1 MRSLLILLC
10 FALSLHSFAQ
20 SKKTLVLLPNVTC
33 LTLDTSIVK
42 PTSIQV
48 FHKNNAINSGYRY
61 TVHAQMLYRDTL
73 INDTLWVNYE
83 TLNVPYNAFLQTYE
97 PQYGKRDGFQFG
109 TIQAAEGERSY
120 DAIQKSGS
128 ITRGISIGNQ
138 QDVGVQSSLNL
149 QLTGK
154 IANRFQLLAS
164 ISDNNIPVSSSGSTQ
179 QFQEFDQVFIQLT
192 DKRNK
197 IIAGDFTLPLRT
209 HYFMKY
215 TKRGLGLFVQNTSE
229 IKSEGILKSEA
240 SVSISKGKFNRQS
253 IQGIEGSQGPYRL
266 QGSQGESYITVLGGT
281 ENIYIDGKKLVR
293 GQDQDY
299 LIDYNSAEIVFTP
312 RNRITKDK
320 RIVVEFQYSDRQYAR
335 PLITADFEYSTKKG
349 TTYVQ
354 FFQEFDAKNQPLLQ
368 TLTAEDRSTL
378 MLAGDAF
385 NGATVS
391 GIDSVGFQ
399 SDRVMY
405 AQIDTLTFTNVLVYS
420 TNETVAHFTANF
432 TFVGN
437 GNGNYVEKGF
447 SSFGKVFSWVAP
459 VDGVKQGNY
468 EPVQQLTAP
477 RKQRMVVAGHISNW
491 GTASKIWTM
500 NVEGAYSDV
509 DANTF
514 SKLNDRNNK
523 GFAIKANLKEKIL
536 GKKEGRAWLWELNT
550 ENLSS
555 TFSRV
560 ERFREVEFE
569 RNWNVQS
576 ILRNGESEW
585 ISEAKVSRQID
596 AGKHITVSGAH
607 YEIGNIFEA
616 NKAKVLVNA
625 NVFEHTKIQIDASAL
640 ETTGAVASSFIR
652 QKAHLFRE
660 GKRFTVGIRDEQ
672 EQNRFA
678 VVQQSYKFFDG
689 EAYFRST
696 DTTHRAFKLFVRNRK
711 DQAFIVNG
719 VTPISTANN
728 YGVEFRNTT
737 KGGSY
742 FAVTTSNRQLISL
755 NSLALIKP
763 LSSLLGRIEFR
774 TPQSKWIQMNLFYET
789 SSGLEA
795 KQAFIYAE
803 VPAGQGV
810 YVWNDYNDN
819 GIKELSEFEVAAFAY
834 EANYVRLPV
843 QTTEYQSIY
852 TTSFTSSLNINPSQ
866 LKNKNSNVYN
876 ALKSWSTQ
884 LMSRAERKSTYGGL
898 EHISPFYNNETY
910 LVSAGNVLR
919 GTLFYRKSDPN
930 FSADFTTQQVMN
942 KAFLL
947 SGFET
952 RVEQSNI
959 VNFRK
964 AVESSTQVLL
974 QLTSG
979 KKETSSDFLATRNFT
994 STYITATPSFAFQPA
1009 NNKRF
1014 AVSGELGIRS
1024 GNASEATFSAR
1035 SLSVGADGQAEAK
1048 NGQLFKT
1055 EVKYIRIQLE
1065 GDATG
1070 PVVYDALGGLQAG
1083 NNLTLS
1089 CAWRK
1094 TINQNLQLSLNYN
1107 GRKSDGR
1114 EIVHAGN
1121 MSVRLLFN

>member
-1 MRSLLILLC
+1 MRSLLILIC
-10 FALSLHSFAQ
+10 MALSLHSFAQ
-20 SKKTLVLLPNVTC
+20 SKKSVALLPHVTC
-33 LTLDTSIVK
+33 LSLDTSIVR
-42 PTSIQV
+42 PSSIQV
-48 FHKNNAINSGYRY
+48 IHKKEVLKSGYRY
-61 TVHAQMLYRDTL
+61 TVHAQMLLRDTL
-73 INDTLWVNYE
+73 LNDTLWVNFE
-83 TLNVPYNAFLQTYE
+83 TLGIPYNAFLQTYE
-97 PQYGKRDGFQFG
+97 PQYGKRDVFQFG
-109 TIQAAEGERSY
+109 AIQAPQTERSY

-128 ITRGISIGNQ
+128 ITRGVSLGNQ
-138 QDVGVQSSLNL
+138 QDLGVQSSLNL

-192 DKRNK
+192 DQRNK

-215 TKRGLGLFVQNTSE
+215 TKRGLGLFVQNTSD
-229 IKSEGILKSEA
+229 IKSEGVLKSEV

-266 QGSQGESYITVLGGT
+266 QGAQGETYITILGGT
-281 ENIYIDGKKLVR
+281 ENVYIDGRKLVR

-299 LIDYNSAEIVFTP
+299 LIDYNSAEIIFTP

-354 FFQEFDAKNQPLLQ
+354 FFQELDAKNQPLLQ
-368 TLTAEDRSTL
+368 TLTAEDRVTL
-378 MLAGDAF
+378 MQAGDAF
-385 NGATVS
+385 SGATVS
-391 GIDSVGFQ
+391 GIDSTGFQ

-405 AQIDTLTFTNVLVYS
+405 ARIDTLSFTNILVYS
-420 TNETVAHFTANF
+420 TNASVAFYTANF

-437 GNGNYVEKGF
+437 GNGNYIENGF
-447 SSFGKVFSWVAP
+447 SSYGKVFKWVAP
-459 VDGVKQGNY
+459 INGIKQGNY
-468 EPVQQLTAP
+468 EPVQRLTAP
-477 RKQRMVVAGHISNW
+477 RKQRMVVAGHTSVW
-491 GTASKIWTM
+491 GTDSKAWTM

-514 SKLNDRNNK
+514 SNLNDRNNQ
-523 GFAIKANLKEKIL
+523 GFALKANLKEKIS
-536 GKKEGRAWLWELNT
+536 GRKVGHAWLWEMNT

-569 RNWNVQS
+569 RNWNTRS

-585 ISEAKVSRQID
+585 ISEAKVIRQLNE
-596 AGKHITVSGAH
+596 GKQITVSGSH
-607 YEIGNIFEA
+607 YEIGKIYEA

-625 NVFEHTKIQIDASAL
+625 NVFQHTKITVDASAL
-640 ETTGAVASSFIR
+640 ESTGAIASSFIR
-652 QKAHLFRE
+652 QKAHIYRE
-660 GKRFTVGIRDEQ
+660 GARFTFGIRDEQ
-672 EQNRFA
+672 EQNTFA
-678 VVQQSYKFFDG
+678 VAQQSYKFFDG

-696 DTTHRAFKLFVRNRK
+696 DTTHRAFKLFIRNRK
-711 DQAFIVNG
+711 DHAFIGNG

-742 FAVTTSNRQLISL
+742 FAVTASNRQLISL

-774 TPQSKWIQMNLFYET
+774 TPQNKWVQMNLFYET

-810 YVWNDYNDN
+810 YVWNDYNNN

-852 TTSFTSSLNINPSQ
+852 TTSFTSSLNVNPRQ
-866 LKNKNSNVYN
+866 LKNKNTFLYN
-876 ALKSWSTQ
+876 TLKAWSTQ
-884 LMSRAERKSTYGGL
+884 LMSRAERKSTFGGL
-898 EHISPFYNNETY
+898 EHISPLYDNETY

-930 FSADFTTQQVMN
+930 FSADVTTQKVMN

-952 RVEQSNI
+952 RVEQSNT

-964 AVESSTQVLL
+964 AIESSTQFLL
-974 QLTSG
+974 QLTTG
-979 KKETSSDFLATRNFT
+979 KKETSSDFLATRNFS
-994 STYITATPSFAFQPA
+994 STYLTATPSFAFQPN
-1009 NNKRF
+1009 NNKRISVLGE
-1014 AVSGELGIRS
+1014 VSVRS
-1024 GNASEATFSAR
+1024 GNATETSFTAKSI
-1035 SLSVGADGQAEAK
+1035 SVGADGQVEAK
-1048 NGQLFKT
+1048 NGQLFKS
-1055 EVKYIRIQLE
+1055 EVKYIRIQFE

-1083 NNLTLS
+1083 NNLTIA

-1114 EIVHAGN
+1114 DIVHAGN

>member
-1 MRSLLILLC
+1 MRSLLILIC
-10 FALSLHSFAQ
+10 IALSLHTNAQ
-20 SKKTLVLLPNVTC
+20 SKKVVVLLPNVNC
-33 LTLDTSIVK
+33 ISLDTSIVR
-42 PTSIQV
+42 PSSIQV
-48 FHKNNAINSGYRY
+48 FYRNEIIKSGYRY
-61 TVHAQMLYRDTL
+61 TVHAQMLLRDTL
-73 INDTLWVNYE
+73 LNDTLSVEFE
-83 TLNVPYNAFLQTYE
+83 TLNIPYNAFLQTYE
-97 PQYGKRDGFQFG
+97 PQFGKRDVFQFG
-109 TIQAAEGERSY
+109 TIQAPQTERSY

-128 ITRGISIGNQ
+128 ITRGISLGNQ
-138 QDVGVQSSLNL
+138 QDLGVQSSLNL

-253 IQGIEGSQGPYRL
+253 ILGIEGSQGPYRL
-266 QGSQGESYITVLGGT
+266 QGAQGESYITVLGGT
-281 ENIYIDGKKLVR
+281 ENVYIDGKKLIR

-335 PLITADFEYSTKKG
+335 PLITADFEYTTKKG

-354 FFQEFDAKNQPLLQ
+354 FFQEMDAKNQPLLQ
-368 TLTAEDRSTL
+368 TLTAEDRVTL
-378 MLAGDAF
+378 MQAGDAF
-385 NGATVS
+385 SSTNVS
-391 GIDSVGFQ
+391 GIDSVGFL

-405 AQIDTLTFTNVLVYS
+405 AQIDTLTFSNVLVYS
-420 TNETVAHFTANF
+420 TNSAIAFFTANF

-437 GNGNYVEKGF
+437 GNGDYVENGF
-447 SSFGKVFSWVAP
+447 SSYGKVFKWVAP

-468 EPVQQLTAP
+468 DPIQRLTAP
-477 RKQRMVVAGHISNW
+477 KKQRMLVAGHTANW
-491 GTASKIWTM
+491 GKETNYWSM
-500 NVEGAYSDV
+500 NVEGAYTDF

-514 SKLNDRNNK
+514 SSLNDQNNK
-523 GFAIKANLKEKIL
+523 GFALKANLKEKIA
-536 GKKEGRAWLWELNT
+536 GKKEGKVFLWEINT
-550 ENLSS
+550 ENLSPA
-555 TFSRV
+555 FNRI

-569 RNWNVQS
+569 RNWNTRTL
-576 ILRNGESEW
+576 LRYGESEW
-585 ISEAKVSRQID
+585 LSEAKVIREFSQ
-596 AGKHITVSGAH
+596 GKFISLSGAH
-607 YEIGNIFEA
+607 YEIGSVYQG
-616 NKAKVLVNA
+616 NKMKFLVNA
-625 NVFEHTKIQIDASAL
+625 NLSKRTKLQIDASAL
-640 ETTGAVASSFIR
+640 ETNGAVSSSFIR
-652 QKAHLFRE
+652 QKAHLYRE
-660 GKRFTVGIRDEQ
+660 GERFTFGVRDEQ
-672 EQNRFA
+672 EQNTFA
-678 VVQQSYKFFDG
+678 VPQQSYKFFDG

-711 DQAFIVNG
+711 DYAFIVNE

-742 FAVTTSNRQLISL
+742 FAVTASNRQLISL

-774 TPQSKWIQMNLFYET
+774 TPQNKWAQLNLFYET

-843 QTTEYQSIY
+843 QTTDYQSVY
-852 TTSFTSSLNINPSQ
+852 TTAFTTSLNLNPRQ
-866 LKNKNSNVYN
+866 WKNKNSNLYN
-876 ALKSWSTQ
+876 AMKVWSTQ
-884 LMSRAERKSTYGGL
+884 LMSRAERKSTYGGI
-898 EHISPFYNNETY
+898 EHISPLYTNEDY
-910 LVSAGNVLR
+910 LVSAGNVFR
-919 GTLFYRKSDPN
+919 GTLFFRKSDPN
-930 FSADFTTQQVMN
+930 FSADLTSQKVMN

-952 RVEQSNI
+952 RIEQSFTI
-959 VNFRK
+959 NFRK
-964 AVESSTQVLL
+964 AIESSVQFLL
-974 QLTSG
+974 QGTSG
-979 KKETSSDFLATRNFT
+979 NKQTSSDFLATRNFS
-994 STYITATPSFAFQPA
+994 STYITATPSFAFQPT
-1009 NNKRF
+1009 NNKRYS
-1014 AVSGELGIRS
+1014 VLGEYAIRK
-1024 GNASEATFSAR
+1024 GNASESAFQAQ
-1035 SLSVGADGQAEAK
+1035 SLSVGADAQVESK
-1048 NGQLFKT
+1048 NGQLFKS
-1055 EVKYIRIQLE
+1055 EFKYIRIQFE

-1083 NNLTLS
+1083 NNLTLA

-1114 EIVHAGN
+1114 DIVHAGN

>member
-1 MRSLLILLC
+1 MRLLLIFLC
-10 FALSLHSFAQ
+10 LALSHSSMAQ
-20 SKKTLVLLPNVTC
+20 SKKTTLLLPNTNC
-33 LTLDTSIVK
+33 ISLDSAIVK
-42 PTSIQV
+42 PSSIRV
-48 FHKNNAINSGYRY
+48 FHRKILVTTGYSY
-61 TVHAQMLYRDTL
+61 TVHAQMLVRDTL
-73 INDTLWVNYE
+73 LADTLLVEYE
-83 TLNVPYNAFLQTYE
+83 TFEVPYNAFLQTCE
-97 PQYGKRDGFQFG
+97 PQNGKRDVFQYG
-109 TIQAAEGERSY
+109 TIQAPQTERSY

-128 ITRGISIGNQ
+128 ITRGVSLGNQ
-138 QDVGVQSSLNL
+138 QDLGVQSSLNL

-164 ISDNNIPVSSSGSTQ
+164 ISDNNIPVASSGSTQ

-215 TKRGLGLFVQNTSE
+215 TKRGLGLVVQNSSE
-229 IKSEGILKSEA
+229 IKGDGILKSEA
-240 SVSISKGKFNRQS
+240 SISISKGKFNRQT
-253 IQGIEGSQGPYRL
+253 IQGVEGSQGPYRL
-266 QGSQGESYITVLGGT
+266 QGSQGESYITILGGT
-281 ENIYIDGKKLVR
+281 ENVYIDGKKLVR

-299 LIDYNSAEIVFTP
+299 LIDYNSAEIIFTP

-335 PLITADFEYSTKKG
+335 PLVTADFEYTTSKG
-349 TTYVQ
+349 STYVQ
-354 FFQEFDAKNQPLLQ
+354 FFQEMDAKNQPLQQ
-368 TLTAEDRSTL
+368 TLTAEDRVTL
-378 MLAGDAF
+378 MQAGDSF
-385 NGATVS
+385 SSTNVS
-391 GIDSVGFQ
+391 GIDSTGFQ

-405 AQIDTLTFTNVLVYS
+405 MRVDTLSYSNVLVYS
-420 TNETVAHFTANF
+420 TNASNAFFTANF

-437 GNGNYVEKGF
+437 GNGNYVENGF
-447 SSFGKVFSWVAP
+447 SSYGKVFKWVAP

-468 EPVQQLTAP
+468 EPIQRLTAP
-477 RKQRMVVAGHISNW
+477 KKQRMLVAGHTSIW
-491 GTASKIWTM
+491 GNETRQWSM
-500 NVEGAYSDV
+500 NVEGAYTDF

-514 SKLNDRNNK
+514 SSLNDQNNQ
-523 GFAIKANLKEKIL
+523 GFACKANLKEKIS
-536 GKKEGRAWLWELNT
+536 GKKEGKNVLWEINT
-550 ENLSS
+550 ESLSA
-555 TFSRV
+555 TFNRV

-569 RNWNVQS
+569 RNWNTRS
-576 ILRNGESEW
+576 LLRYGESEW
-585 ISEAKVSRQID
+585 LSEAKIVREFSS
-596 AGKHITVSGAH
+596 GKFISVSGAH
-607 YEIGNIFEA
+607 YEIGSVYNGSR
-616 NKAKVLVNA
+616 AKVLVNA
-625 NVFEHTKIQIDASAL
+625 NLSERVKLQIVASAL
-640 ETTGAVASSFIR
+640 ETNGAVNSSFLR
-652 QKAHLFRE
+652 QKAHLYRE
-660 GKRFTVGIRDEQ
+660 GAKFTVGIRDEQ
-672 EQNRFA
+672 EQNTFTVA
-678 VVQQSYKFFDG
+678 QQSYKFFDG

-696 DTTHRAFKLFVRNRK
+696 DTTHRAFKLFARNRT
-711 DQAFIVNG
+711 DHAFVVNE

-737 KGGSY
+737 QGGSY
-742 FAVTTSNRQLISL
+742 FAVTASNRQLISL

-774 TPQSKWIQMNLFYET
+774 TPQNKWAQLNLFYET

-843 QTTEYQSIY
+843 QTTDYQSVY
-852 TTSFTSSLNINPSQ
+852 NTTFTSSLNLNPRQ
-866 LKNKNSNVYN
+866 WKNKNSSLYNV
-876 ALKSWSTQ
+876 LKVWSTQ
-884 LMSRAERKSTYGGL
+884 LMSRAERKSTDSGM
-898 EHISPFYNNETY
+898 EHISPLYTNDEF
-910 LVSAGNVLR
+910 LVSAGNVFR

-930 FSADFTTQQVMN
+930 FSADFTSQKVMN

-952 RVEQSNI
+952 RIEQSY
-959 VNFRK
+959 VMNFRK
-964 AVESSTQVLL
+964 SVEASTQFLL
-974 QLTSG
+974 QGTSG
-979 KKETSSDFLATRNFT
+979 SKQTSSDFLTTRNFT
-994 STYITATPSFAFQPA
+994 STYVTATPSFAFQPT

-1014 AVSGELGIRS
+1014 SVLGEYANRRGH
-1024 GNASEATFSAR
+1024 ASESSFHAQSISF
-1035 SLSVGADGQAEAK
+1035 GADAQVESK
-1048 NGQLFKT
+1048 NGQLFKS
-1055 EVKYIRIQLE
+1055 EFKYIRIQFE

-1083 NNLTLS
+1083 NNLTLA

>member
-1 MRSLLILLC
+1 MRSLLILFC
-10 FALSLHSFAQ
+10 IALSLHSVAQ
-20 SKKTLVLLPNVTC
+20 SRKSIALLPHVNC
-33 LTLDTSIVK
+33 ISLDTSIIR
-42 PTSIQV
+42 PSSIQV
-48 FHKNNAINSGYRY
+48 FYKNEILKSGYRY
-61 TVHAQMLYRDTL
+61 TVHAQMLMRDTL
-73 INDTLWVNYE
+73 LNDTLWVKYE
-83 TLNVPYNAFLQTYE
+83 TIDVPYNAFLQTYE
-97 PQYGKRDGFQFG
+97 PRYGKRDVFQFG
-109 TIQAAEGERSY
+109 TIQAPQTERSY

-128 ITRGISIGNQ
+128 ITRGVSIGNQ
-138 QDVGVQSSLNL
+138 QDLGVQSSLNL

-209 HYFMKY
+209 HYFMRY
-215 TKRGLGLFVQNTSE
+215 TKRGLGVFVQNTREVNKNDVFKTEVS
-229 IKSEGILKSEA
+229 A
-240 SVSISKGKFNRQS
+240 SISKGKFNRQN
-253 IQGIEGSQGPYRL
+253 IQGVEGSQGPYRL
-266 QGSQGESYITVLGGT
+266 QGAQGESYITVLGGT
-281 ENIYIDGKKLVR
+281 ENVYIDGKKLIR

-335 PLITADFEYSTKKG
+335 PLITADFEYTTKKG

-354 FFQEFDAKNQPLLQ
+354 FFQEMDAKNQPLLQ
-368 TLTAEDRSTL
+368 TLTAEDRVTL
-378 MLAGDAF
+378 MQAGDAF
-385 NGATVS
+385 SSTNVS
-391 GIDSVGFQ
+391 GIDSIGFQ

-405 AQIDTLTFTNVLVYS
+405 AQIDTLAFSNVLVYS
-420 TNETVAHFTANF
+420 TNSAIAFYTANF

-437 GNGNYVEKGF
+437 GNGDYVENGF
-447 SSFGKVFSWVAP
+447 SSYGKVFKWVAP

-468 EPVQQLTAP
+468 EPIQRLTAP
-477 RKQRMVVAGHISNW
+477 KKQRMVVAGHTSNW
-491 GTASKIWTM
+491 GDEKNLWSM
-500 NVEGAYSDV
+500 NLEGAYTDF

-514 SKLNDRNNK
+514 SSLNDQNNQ
-523 GFAIKANLKEKIL
+523 GFACKANLKEKIL
-536 GKKEGRAWLWELNT
+536 GKKEGKVFLWEINT
-550 ENLSS
+550 ENLSAA
-555 TFSRV
+555 FNRI

-569 RNWNVQS
+569 RNWNTRTL
-576 ILRNGESEW
+576 LRYGESEW
-585 ISEAKVSRQID
+585 LSEAKVSREFSS
-596 AGKHITVSGAH
+596 GKFISFSGAH
-607 YEIGNIFEA
+607 YEIGSVYEGNR
-616 NKAKVLVNA
+616 AKLLVNA
-625 NVFEHTKIQIDASAL
+625 NITERTKLQIDASAL
-640 ETTGAVASSFIR
+640 ETNGAVSSSFIR
-652 QKAHLFRE
+652 QKAHLYRE
-660 GKRFTVGIRDEQ
+660 GERFTFGVRDEQ
-672 EQNRFA
+672 EQNTFA
-678 VVQQSYKFFDG
+678 VPQQSYKFFDG

-696 DTTHRAFKLFVRNRK
+696 DTTHRAFKLFVRNRT
-711 DQAFIVNG
+711 DHAFLVNE

-742 FAVTTSNRQLISL
+742 FAVTASNRQLISL

-774 TPQSKWIQMNLFYET
+774 TPQNKWAQLNLFYET

-843 QTTEYQSIY
+843 QTTDYQSVY
-852 TTSFTSSLNINPSQ
+852 TTAFTTSLNLNPRQ
-866 LKNKNSNVYN
+866 WKNKNSNMYN
-876 ALKSWSTQ
+876 AMKVWSTQ
-884 LMSRAERKSTYGGL
+884 LMSRAERKSTDGGL
-898 EHISPFYNNETY
+898 EHISPLYTNDNY
-910 LVSAGNVLR
+910 LVSAGKVFR

-930 FSADFTTQQVMN
+930 FSADLTSQKVMN

-952 RVEQSNI
+952 RQEQSQ
-959 VNFRK
+959 VLNFRK
-964 AVESSTQVLL
+964 SIESSTQVLL

-979 KKETSSDFLATRNFT
+979 RKETSSDFLATRNFA
-994 STYITATPSFAFQPA
+994 SSYITAIPSFAFQPT
-1009 NNKRF
+1009 NNKRYS
-1014 AVSGELGIRS
+1014 VSGEYSIRK
-1024 GNASEATFSAR
+1024 GNASESSFQAQ
-1035 SLSVGADGQAEAK
+1035 SLSLGADAQVEAK
-1048 NGQLFKT
+1048 NGQLFKS
-1055 EVKYIRIQLE
+1055 EFKYIRIQFE

-1083 NNLTLS
+1083 NNLTLA

-1114 EIVHAGN
+1114 DIVHAGN

>member
-10 FALSLHSFAQ
+10 FALSLHSLAQ
-20 SKKTLVLLPNVTC
+20 SKKSIALLPNVTC
-33 LTLDTSIVK
+33 LSLDTSIVK
-42 PTSIQV
+42 PSSIQV
-48 FHKNNAINSGYRY
+48 IHRNEKLKSGFRY
-61 TVHAQMLYRDTL
+61 TVHAQMFLRDTL
-73 INDTLWVNYE
+73 LSDTLWVNYE

-97 PQYGKRDGFQFG
+97 PQFGKRDVFQFG
-109 TIQAAEGERSY
+109 SIQAPQSERSY

-128 ITRGISIGNQ
+128 ITRGVSLGNQ
-138 QDVGVQSSLNL
+138 QDLGVQSSLNL

-215 TKRGLGLFVQNTSE
+215 TKRGLGLFVQNSTD
-229 IKSEGILKSEA
+229 IKLDGVLKSEA

-253 IQGIEGSQGPYRL
+253 IQGVEGSQGPYRL
-266 QGSQGESYITVLGGT
+266 QGSEGETYITILGGT
-281 ENIYIDGKKLVR
+281 ENVYIDGKKLVR
-293 GQDQDY
+293 GQDEDY
-299 LIDYNSAEIVFTP
+299 LIDYNSSEIIFTP

-335 PLITADFEYSTKKG
+335 PLITAELEYATKKG

-354 FFQEFDAKNQPLLQ
+354 FFQELDAKNQPLLQ
-368 TLTAEDRSTL
+368 TLTAEDRVTL
-378 MLAGDAF
+378 MQAGDAF
-385 NGATVS
+385 SGTTVS
-391 GIDSVGFQ
+391 GIDSIGFQ

-405 AQIDTLTFTNVLVYS
+405 AQIDTLTYTNVLVYS
-420 TNETVAHFTANF
+420 TNEAVALYSANF

-437 GNGNYVEKGF
+437 GNGDYVENGF
-447 SSFGKVFSWVAP
+447 SSYGKVFKWIAP
-459 VDGVKQGNY
+459 VDGIRQGNY
-468 EPVQQLTAP
+468 EPIQRLTAP
-477 RKQRMVVAGHISNW
+477 RNQRMLVAGHTSNW
-491 GTASKIWTM
+491 GSDSNAWSM
-500 NVEGAYSDV
+500 NVEGAFSDL

-514 SKLNDRNNK
+514 SSLNDGNNQ
-523 GFAIKANLKEKIL
+523 GFAIKANLKEKL
-536 GKKEGRAWLWELNT
+536 AGRNEGKAWLWELST

-555 TFSRV
+555 TFSRI

-569 RNWNVQS
+569 RNWNTRS

-585 ISEAKVSRQID
+585 ISEAKVIRQLD
-596 AGKHITVSGAH
+596 EGKQITFSGAH
-607 YEIGNIFEA
+607 YEIGKIFEA
-616 NKAKVLVNA
+616 NRAKVLVNA
-625 NVFEHTKIQIDASAL
+625 DVLQRTKIQVDASAL
-640 ETTGAVASSFIR
+640 ETTGALASSFIR
-652 QKAHLFRE
+652 QKAHLYRE
-660 GKRFTVGIRDEQ
+660 GERFTFGVRDEQ
-672 EQNRFA
+672 ELNTFA
-678 VVQQSYKFFDG
+678 VAQQSYKFFDG

-696 DTTHRAFKLFVRNRK
+696 DTTHRAFKIFARNRK
-711 DQAFIVNG
+711 DFAYIGTG
-719 VTPISTANN
+719 VSPISTANN

-737 KGGSY
+737 TGGSY
-742 FAVTTSNRQLISL
+742 FSVTASNRQLIVL
-755 NSLALIKP
+755 NSLSLITP
-763 LSSLLGRIEFR
+763 LSSLLGRVEFR
-774 TPQSKWIQMNLFYET
+774 TPQNKWLQMNLFYET

-810 YVWNDYNDN
+810 YIWNDYNDN
-819 GIKELSEFEVAAFAY
+819 GVKELSEFEVAAFAY

-852 TTSFTSSLNINPSQ
+852 TTSFTSSLNVNPRQ
-866 LKNKNSNVYN
+866 LKNKSTLIYN
-876 ALKSWSTQ
+876 LLKSWSTQ
-884 LMSRAERKSTYGGL
+884 LMARAERKSTFGGL
-898 EHISPFYNNETY
+898 EHISPLYDNENY

-930 FSADFTTQQVMN
+930 FSADFTTQQIEN
-942 KAFLL
+942 KSFLL

-952 RVEQSNI
+952 RIEQSHI
-959 VNFRK
+959 ANFRK
-964 AVESSTQVLL
+964 SIEASTQFLM
-974 QLTSG
+974 QITSG
-979 KKETSSDFLATRNFT
+979 MKETSSDFLTTRNFS
-994 STYITATPSFAFQPA
+994 STYITASPSFAFQPT
-1009 NNKRF
+1009 NNKRISVLGEF
-1014 AVSGELGIRS
+1014 AVRK
-1024 GNASEATFSAR
+1024 GNASETFFNAQGI
-1035 SLSVGADGQAEAK
+1035 SVGADGQVEAK
-1048 NGQLFKT
+1048 NGQLFRS
-1055 EVKYIRIQLE
+1055 EVKYIRIEFE

-1070 PVVYDALGGLQAG
+1070 PLVYDALGGLQAG
-1083 NNLTLS
+1083 NNLTLA

>member
-1 MRSLLILLC
+1 MLL
-10 FALSLHSFAQ
+10 
-20 SKKTLVLLPNVTC
+20 
-33 LTLDTSIVK
+33 
-42 PTSIQV
+42 
-48 FHKNNAINSGYRY
+48 
-61 TVHAQMLYRDTL
+61 RDTL
-73 INDTLWVNYE
+73 LNDTLVVQFE
-83 TLNVPYNAFLQTYE
+83 TLDIPYKSFTQNYA
-97 PQYGKRDGFQFG
+97 PQFGKRDVLQFG
-109 TIQAAEGERSY
+109 SIQAPTSERSY

-128 ITRGISIGNQ
+128 ITRGVSIGNQ
-138 QDVGVQSSLNL
+138 QDLGVQSSLNL

-164 ISDNNIPVSSSGSTQ
+164 ISDNNIPVSSAGSTQ

-197 IIAGDFTLPLRT
+197 IIAGDFTLPLRS

-215 TKRGLGLFVQNTSE
+215 TKRGLGIFVQNTSE
-229 IKSEGILKSEA
+229 LRSQGILKSEA

-253 IQGIEGSQGPYRL
+253 ILGIEGSQGPYRL
-266 QGSQGESYITVLGGT
+266 QGADGESYVTVLGGT
-281 ENIYIDGKKLVR
+281 ENVYIDGKLLVR

-299 LIDYNSAEIVFTP
+299 LIDYNSAEIIFTP

-335 PLITADFEYSTKKG
+335 PLITTDFEYKTATG

-354 FFQEFDAKNQPLLQ
+354 FFQELDAKNQPLQQ
-368 TLTAEDRSTL
+368 TLTAEDRL
-378 MLAGDAF
+378 VLAQAGDSF
-385 NGATVS
+385 SGTNVS

-405 AQIDTLTFTNVLVYS
+405 ARIDTLTYMNILVYS
-420 TNETVAHFTANF
+420 TNASVAFYTASF

-437 GNGNYVEKGF
+437 GNGDYVENGF
-447 SSFGKVFSWVAP
+447 SSYGKVFKWIAP
-459 VDGVKQGNY
+459 VDGIKQGNY
-468 EPVQQLTAP
+468 EPIQRLTAP
-477 RKQRMVVAGHISNW
+477 KKQRMLVVGRTSNW
-491 GTASKIWTM
+491 GNERNNWSMI
-500 NVEGAYSDV
+500 VEGAYSEL

-514 SKLNDRNNK
+514 SKLNDQNNR
-523 GFAIKANLKEKIL
+523 GIALKASIKEKIA
-536 GKKEGRAWLWELNT
+536 GRKEGKVFQWEVNT

-555 TFSRV
+555 AFYRI

-569 RNWNVQS
+569 RNWNTRS
-576 ILRNGESEW
+576 LLRYGESEW
-585 ISEAKVSRQID
+585 LSEAKVVREFSS
-596 AGKHITVSGAH
+596 GKFISFSGAH
-607 YEIGNIFEA
+607 YEIGSVYDG
-616 NKAKVLVNA
+616 NKMKFLVNA
-625 NVFEHTKIQIDASAL
+625 NLSKRTKIQIDASAL
-640 ETTGAVASSFIR
+640 ETNGAVSSSFIR
-652 QKAHLFRE
+652 QKAHLYRE
-660 GKRFTVGIRDEQ
+660 GERFTFGIRDEQ
-672 EQNRFA
+672 EQNIFA
-678 VVQQSYKFFDG
+678 IPQQSYKFFDG

-696 DTTHRAFKLFVRNRK
+696 DTTHRAFKLFVRNRT
-711 DQAFIVNG
+711 DHAYLVNG
-719 VTPISTANN
+719 VTPISSANN
-728 YGVEFRNTT
+728 YGVDFRNTS

-742 FAVTTSNRQLISL
+742 FAVTASNRQLVSL

-763 LSSLLGRIEFR
+763 LGSLLGRIEFR
-774 TPQSKWIQMNLFYET
+774 TPQNKWVQMNLFYET

-819 GIKELSEFEVAAFAY
+819 GIKELSEFEIAAFIY

-852 TTSFTSSLNINPSQ
+852 TTSFTSSLNVNPRQ
-866 LKNKNSNVYN
+866 WKNKDARIYN
-876 ALKSWSTQ
+876 ALKLWSTQ

-898 EHISPFYNNETY
+898 EHISPLYENEAF
-910 LVSAGNVLR
+910 LVSAGNVFR
-919 GTLFYRKSDPN
+919 GTLFFRKSDPN
-930 FSADFTTQQVMN
+930 FSADLTSQKVMN

-952 RVEQSNI
+952 RIEQSQTL
-959 VNFRK
+959 NFRK
-964 AVESSTQVLL
+964 AILETSQVLL

-979 KKETSSDFLATRNFT
+979 SKQTFSDFLAARNFS
-994 STYITATPSFAFQPA
+994 STYLTATPSFAFQPT
-1009 NNKRF
+1009 NTQRF
-1014 AVSGELGIRS
+1014 SVLGELAVRAGE
-1024 GNASEATFSAR
+1024 ASELNFTAQ
-1035 SLSVGADGQAEAK
+1035 SLSVGADAQVESK
-1048 NGQLFKT
+1048 NGQLFKS
-1055 EVKYIRIQLE
+1055 EFKYIRIQFE

-1083 NNLTLS
+1083 NNLTLA

-1114 EIVHAGN
+1114 DIVHAGN

>member
-1 MRSLLILLC
+1 MRSLLILFC
-10 FALSLHSFAQ
+10 IALSLHSVAQ
-20 SKKTLVLLPNVTC
+20 SGKSIALLPHVNC
-33 LTLDTSIVK
+33 ISLDTSIIR
-42 PTSIQV
+42 PSSIQV
-48 FHKNNAINSGYRY
+48 FYKDEILKSGYRY
-61 TVHAQMLYRDTL
+61 TVHGQMLLRDTL
-73 INDTLWVNYE
+73 LNDTLYVKYE
-83 TLNVPYNAFLQTYE
+83 KIDVPYNAFLQTYE
-97 PQYGKRDGFQFG
+97 PQYGKRDIFQFG
-109 TIQAAEGERSY
+109 IIQAPISERSY

-138 QDVGVQSSLNL
+138 QDLGVQSSLNL

-215 TKRGLGLFVQNTSE
+215 TKRGLGVFVQNTSE
-229 IKSEGILKSEA
+229 VRPEAILKSEA

-253 IQGIEGSQGPYRL
+253 ILGVEGSQGPYRL
-266 QGSQGESYITVLGGT
+266 QGAQGETYITVLGGT
-281 ENIYIDGKKLVR
+281 EDVYIDGKKLIR

-320 RIVVEFQYSDRQYAR
+320 RIVVEFQYSDRQYVR
-335 PLITADFEYSTKKG
+335 PLITADFEYTTKKG

-354 FFQEFDAKNQPLLQ
+354 FFQELDAKNQPLLQ
-368 TLTAEDRSTL
+368 TLTAEDRVTL
-378 MLAGDAF
+378 MQAGDAF
-385 NGATVS
+385 SGAIVS
-391 GIDSVGFQ
+391 GIDSTGFQ
-399 SDRVMY
+399 LDRVMY
-405 AQIDTLTFTNVLVYS
+405 AQIDSLSFTNILVYS
-420 TNETVAHFTANF
+420 TDATVAWFTANF

-437 GNGNYVEKGF
+437 GNGNYIENGF
-447 SSFGKVFSWVAP
+447 SSYGKVFKWVAP
-459 VDGVKQGNY
+459 IDGIKQGNY
-468 EPVQQLTAP
+468 EPVQRLTAP
-477 RKQRMVVAGHISNW
+477 RKQRMVVAGHTAKW
-491 GTASKIWTM
+491 GTEKNAWTM

-514 SKLNDRNNK
+514 SNLNDRNNQ
-523 GFAIKANLKEKIL
+523 GFAIKANVKEKISR
-536 GKKEGRAWLWELNT
+536 GKEGRAWLWEMNT

-555 TFSRV
+555 TFSRI

-569 RNWNVQS
+569 RNWNTRTL
-576 ILRNGESEW
+576 LRYGESEW
-585 ISEAKVSRQID
+585 LSEAKVVREFSS
-596 AGKHITVSGAH
+596 GKFISLSGAH
-607 YEIGNIFEA
+607 YEIGSVYEG
-616 NKAKVLVNA
+616 NKMKFLVNA
-625 NVFEHTKIQIDASAL
+625 NLSKRTKLQIDASAL
-640 ETTGAVASSFIR
+640 ETNGAVSSSFIR
-652 QKAHLFRE
+652 QKAHLYRE
-660 GKRFTVGIRDEQ
+660 GERFTLGVRDEQ
-672 EQNRFA
+672 EQNTFA
-678 VVQQSYKFFDG
+678 IAEQSYKFFDG
-689 EAYFRST
+689 EAYLRST
-696 DTTHRAFKLFVRNRK
+696 DTTHRAFKLFVRNRT
-711 DQAFIVNG
+711 DHAFLLNE
-719 VTPISTANN
+719 VTPISSANN

-742 FAVTTSNRQLISL
+742 FALTASNRQLVSL

-763 LSSLLGRIEFR
+763 LGSLLGRIEFR
-774 TPQSKWIQMNLFYET
+774 TPQNKWAQLNLFYET

-819 GIKELSEFEVAAFAY
+819 GIKELSEFEVAAFTY

-852 TTSFTSSLNINPSQ
+852 TASFTSSLNMNPRQ
-866 LKNKNSNVYN
+866 LKNKTSILYS

-884 LMSRAERKSTYGGL
+884 IMSRAERKSTFGGL
-898 EHISPFYNNETY
+898 EHISPFYENETF
-910 LVSAGNVLR
+910 LVSAGNVFR
-919 GTLFYRKSDPN
+919 GTLFFRKSDPN
-930 FSADFTTQQVMN
+930 FSADLTSQKVMN

-952 RVEQSNI
+952 RVEQSFTI
-959 VNFRK
+959 NFRK
-964 AVESSTQVLL
+964 AIETSIQFLL
-974 QLTSG
+974 QGTSG
-979 KKETSSDFLATRNFT
+979 NKQTTSDFLATRNFS
-994 STYITATPSFAFQPA
+994 STYITATPSFAFQPT
-1009 NNKRF
+1009 NNKRYS
-1014 AVSGELGIRS
+1014 VLGEYAIRK
-1024 GNASEATFSAR
+1024 GNASESAFQAQ
-1035 SLSVGADGQAEAK
+1035 SLSVGADAQVEAK
-1048 NGQLFKT
+1048 NGQLFKS
-1055 EVKYIRIQLE
+1055 EFKYIRIQFE

-1083 NNLTLS
+1083 NNLTLA

>member
-1 MRSLLILLC
+1 MRSLLILL
-10 FALSLHSFAQ
+10 FFTLSLHSFAQ
-20 SKKTLVLLPNVTC
+20 SKKTLVLYPNVTC
-33 LTLDTSIVK
+33 ITLDTSIVR

-48 FHKNNAINSGYRY
+48 VHHNNAISSGYRY
-61 TVHAQMLYRDTL
+61 TVHAQMLFRDTL

-83 TLNVPYNAFLQTYE
+83 TLNVPYNALLQTYE

-215 TKRGLGLFVQNTSE
+215 TKRGLGLFVQNNSE
-229 IKSEGILKSEA
+229 MKSKGILKSEA

-281 ENIYIDGKKLVR
+281 ENVYIDGKKLVR

-368 TLTAEDRSTL
+368 TLSAEDRYVL
-378 MLAGDAF
+378 IQAGDAF
-385 NGATVS
+385 SGATVS

-405 AQIDTLTFTNVLVYS
+405 ALIDTLTFTNVLVYS

-459 VDGVKQGNY
+459 VGGVKQGNY

-477 RKQRMVVAGHISNW
+477 RKQRMVVAGHSSMW
-491 GTASKIWTM
+491 GTESKIWSM
-500 NVEGAYSDV
+500 NVEGAYSDL
-509 DANTF
+509 DENTF
-514 SKLNDRNNK
+514 SNMNDRNNQ
-523 GFAIKANLKEKIL
+523 GFALKANLREKIT
-536 GKKEGRAWLWELNT
+536 GRKEGRAWIWEMNT

-555 TFSRV
+555 TFSRI
-560 ERFREVEFE
+560 ERFRDVEFE
-569 RNWNVQS
+569 RNWNTRTIQR
-576 ILRNGESEW
+576 LGESEW
-585 ISEAKVSRQID
+585 ISEAKVIRQLNE
-596 AGKHITVSGAH
+596 GKHLSVSGAH
-607 YEIGNIFEA
+607 YEIGKIFES
-616 NKAKVLVNA
+616 NKVKVLVNA
-625 NVFEHTKIQIDASAL
+625 NIFPLIKIQVDASAL
-640 ETTGAVASSFIR
+640 ETTGAISSSFIR
-652 QKAHLFRE
+652 QKAHLYRE
-660 GKRFTVGIRDEQ
+660 GKRFTFGVRDEQ
-672 EQNRFA
+672 EKNTFA
-678 VVQQSYKFFDG
+678 IAQQSYKFFDG
-689 EAYFRST
+689 EVYFRST
-696 DTTHRAFKLFVRNRK
+696 DTTHRAFKLFARNRK
-711 DQAFIVNG
+711 DYAFIGSG

-742 FAVTTSNRQLISL
+742 FAVTASNRQLIPL

-763 LSSLLGRIEFR
+763 LGSLLGRIEFR

-852 TTSFTSSLNINPSQ
+852 TTSFTSSLNVIPRQ
-866 LKNKNSNVYN
+866 LKNKNSVVYST
-876 ALKSWSTQ
+876 LKSWSTQ
-884 LMSRAERKSTYGGL
+884 LMSRAERKSTFGGL

-952 RVEQSNI
+952 RLEQSNSA
-959 VNFRK
+959 NFRK
-964 AVESSTQVLL
+964 SVKSSAQILL
-974 QLTSG
+974 QLTTG
-979 KKETSSDFLATRNFT
+979 RKLTTSDFLAARNFN
-994 STYITATPSFAFQPA
+994 SNYITAAPSILFQPS
-1009 NNKRF
+1009 NNKRIS
-1014 AVSGELGIRS
+1014 VLGEVAIRS
-1024 GNASEATFSAR
+1024 GNASETTFFAR
-1035 SLSVGADGQAEAK
+1035 SLSVGSDAQVEGK

-1055 EVKYIRIQLE
+1055 EVKYILIQLE
-1065 GDATG
+1065 GNATG
-1070 PVVYDALGGLQAG
+1070 PVVYDALAGLQAG
-1083 NNLTLS
+1083 NNLTLA

>member
-20 SKKTLVLLPNVTC
+20 SRKTVVLLPQVTC
-33 LTLDTSIVK
+33 ISLDSSIVR
-42 PTSIQV
+42 PSSIQV
-48 FHKNNAINSGYRY
+48 VHKNELLKSGYRY
-61 TVHAQMLYRDTL
+61 TVHAQMLLRDTL
-73 INDTLWVNYE
+73 LNDTLLVQFE
-83 TLNVPYNAFLQTYE
+83 TLDIPYKSFTQNYVPQF
-97 PQYGKRDGFQFG
+97 GKRDVLQFG
-109 TIQAAEGERSY
+109 SIQAPTSERSY

-128 ITRGISIGNQ
+128 ITRGVSIGNQ
-138 QDVGVQSSLNL
+138 QDLGVQSSLNL

-215 TKRGLGLFVQNTSE
+215 TKRGLGLFVQNISE
-229 IKSEGILKSEA
+229 IRAEGILKSEA
-240 SVSISKGKFNRQS
+240 SVSISKGKFNRQI

-266 QGSQGESYITVLGGT
+266 QGAQGETYITVLGGT
-281 ENIYIDGKKLVR
+281 EDVYIDGKKLVR

-299 LIDYNSAEIVFTP
+299 LIDYNSAEIIFTP

-335 PLITADFEYSTKKG
+335 PLITADFEYTTKKG

-354 FFQEFDAKNQPLLQ
+354 FFQELDAKNQPLQQ
-368 TLTAEDRSTL
+368 TLTAEDRL
-378 MLAGDAF
+378 VLAQAGDSF
-385 NGATVS
+385 SGTNVS

-405 AQIDTLTFTNVLVYS
+405 AMIDTLTFTNILVYS
-420 TNETVAHFTANF
+420 TDASAAFYTASF

-437 GNGNYVEKGF
+437 GNGDYVENGF
-447 SSFGKVFSWVAP
+447 SSYGKVFKWVAP
-459 VDGVKQGNY
+459 IDGIKQGNY
-468 EPVQQLTAP
+468 EPIQRLTAP
-477 RKQRMVVAGHISNW
+477 KKQRMLVLGRTANW
-491 GTASKIWTM
+491 GNERNNWSM
-500 NVEGAYSDV
+500 NVEGAYSEL

-514 SKLNDRNNK
+514 SKLNDQNNR
-523 GFAIKANLKEKIL
+523 GIALKASIKEKIA
-536 GKKEGRAWLWELNT
+536 GRKEGKVFQWEVNT

-555 TFSRV
+555 AFYRI

-569 RNWNVQS
+569 RNWNTRS
-576 ILRNGESEW
+576 LPRYGESEW
-585 ISEAKVSRQID
+585 LSEAKVVREFSS
-596 AGKHITVSGAH
+596 GKFISLSGAH
-607 YEIGNIFEA
+607 YEIGSVFDG
-616 NKAKVLVNA
+616 NKMKFLVNA
-625 NVFEHTKIQIDASAL
+625 NLSKRTKIQIDASAL
-640 ETTGAVASSFIR
+640 ETNGAVSSSFIR
-652 QKAHLFRE
+652 QKAHIYRE
-660 GKRFTVGIRDEQ
+660 GKRFTVGVRDEQ
-672 EQNRFA
+672 EQNSFA
-678 VVQQSYKFFDG
+678 VAQQSYKFFDG

-696 DTTHRAFKLFVRNRK
+696 DTTHRSFKLFVRNRT
-711 DQAFIVNG
+711 DHAFLGNG
-719 VTPISTANN
+719 VTPISSANN
-728 YGVEFRNTT
+728 YGIEFRNTS

-742 FAVTTSNRQLISL
+742 FAVTASNRQLVSL

-763 LSSLLGRIEFR
+763 LGSLLGRIEFR
-774 TPQSKWIQMNLFYET
+774 TPQNKWVQMNLFYET

-819 GIKELSEFEVAAFAY
+819 GIKELSEFEIAAFIY

-852 TTSFTSSLNINPSQ
+852 TTSFTSSLNVSPRQ
-866 LKNKNSNVYN
+866 WKNKDARIYN
-876 ALKSWSTQ
+876 GLKWWSTQ
-884 LMSRAERKSTYGGL
+884 LMSRAERKSTFGGL
-898 EHISPFYNNETY
+898 EHISPLYENEAF
-910 LVSAGNVLR
+910 LVSAGNVFR
-919 GTLFYRKSDPN
+919 GTLFFRKSDPN
-930 FSADFTTQQVMN
+930 FSADLTTQKVMN

-952 RVEQSNI
+952 RIEQSQTL
-959 VNFRK
+959 NFRK
-964 AVESSTQVLL
+964 AILETTQVLL
-974 QLTSG
+974 QVTSG
-979 KKETSSDFLATRNFT
+979 NKQTISDFLATRNFS
-994 STYITATPSFAFQPA
+994 STYITATPSFAFQPT
-1009 NNKRF
+1009 NTQRF
-1014 AVSGELGIRS
+1014 SVLGEFAARAGE
-1024 GNASEATFSAR
+1024 ASELNFTAQ
-1035 SLSVGADGQAEAK
+1035 SLSVGADAQVESK
-1048 NGQLFKT
+1048 NGQLFKS
-1055 EVKYIRIQLE
+1055 EFKYIRIQFE

-1083 NNLTLS
+1083 NNLTLA

-1114 EIVHAGN
+1114 DVVHAGN

>member
-10 FALSLHSFAQ
+10 IALSLHSFGQ
-20 SKKTLVLLPNVTC
+20 SRKTVVLLPNVNC
-33 LTLDTSIVK
+33 ISLDTSIVR
-42 PTSIQV
+42 PSSIQV
-48 FHKNNAINSGYRY
+48 FHKDEILKGGYRY
-61 TVHAQMLYRDTL
+61 TVHAQMLLRDTL
-73 INDTLWVNYE
+73 LNDTLLVQFE
-83 TLNVPYNAFLQTYE
+83 TLDIPYKSFTQNHA
-97 PQYGKRDGFQFG
+97 PQFGKRDVLQFG
-109 TIQAAEGERSY
+109 SIQSPAAERSY

-128 ITRGISIGNQ
+128 ITRGVSMGNQ
-138 QDVGVQSSLNL
+138 QDLGVQSSLNL

-197 IIAGDFTLPLRT
+197 IIAGDFTLPLRS

-215 TKRGLGLFVQNTSE
+215 TKRGLGIFVQNTSE
-229 IKSEGILKSEA
+229 LRSQGILKSEA

-253 IQGIEGSQGPYRL
+253 ILGIEGSQGPYRL
-266 QGSQGESYITVLGGT
+266 QGADGESYITVLGGT
-281 ENIYIDGKKLVR
+281 ENVYIDGKLLIR

-335 PLITADFEYSTKKG
+335 PLITADVEYKTARG

-354 FFQEFDAKNQPLLQ
+354 FFQELDAKNQPLQQ
-368 TLTAEDRSTL
+368 TLTAEDRL
-378 MLAGDAF
+378 VLAQAGDSF
-385 NGATVS
+385 SGTNVS

-405 AQIDTLTFTNVLVYS
+405 ALRDTLTFTNILVYS
-420 TNETVAHFTANF
+420 TDVSTAVYTANF

-437 GNGNYVEKGF
+437 GNGDYVENGF
-447 SSFGKVFSWVAP
+447 SSYGKVFKWVAP
-459 VDGVKQGNY
+459 IGGIKQGNY
-468 EPVQQLTAP
+468 EPIQRLTAP
-477 RKQRMVVAGHISNW
+477 KKQRMLVAGRTANW
-491 GTASKIWTM
+491 GSETNSWSM
-500 NVEGAYSDV
+500 NVEGAYSEL

-514 SKLNDRNNK
+514 SNLNDQNNR
-523 GFAIKANLKEKIL
+523 GIALKANIKEKIS
-536 GKKEGRAWLWELNT
+536 GRKEGKVFQWEVNT

-555 TFSRV
+555 AFYRI

-569 RNWNVQS
+569 RNWNTRSLQ
-576 ILRNGESEW
+576 RYGESEW
-585 ISEAKVSRQID
+585 LSEAKVVREFSQ
-596 AGKHITVSGAH
+596 GKFISLSGGH
-607 YEIGNIFEA
+607 YEIGSVYDG
-616 NKAKVLVNA
+616 NKMKLLVNA
-625 NVFEHTKIQIDASAL
+625 NLSKRTKIQIDASAL
-640 ETTGAVASSFIR
+640 ETSGAVSSSFIR
-652 QKAHLFRE
+652 QKAHLYRE
-660 GKRFTVGIRDEQ
+660 GERFTFGVRDEQ
-672 EQNRFA
+672 ELNTFA
-678 VVQQSYKFFDG
+678 IAQQSYKFFDG

-711 DQAFIVNG
+711 DHAFLVNG

-728 YGVEFRNTT
+728 YGVEFRNTS

-742 FAVTTSNRQLISL
+742 FAVTASNRQLISL

-763 LSSLLGRIEFR
+763 LSSLLGRVEFR
-774 TPQSKWIQMNLFYET
+774 TPQNKWVQMNLFYET

-810 YVWNDYNDN
+810 YIWNDYNDN
-819 GIKELSEFEVAAFAY
+819 GIKELSEFEIAAFVY
-834 EANYVRLPV
+834 EANYVRLPI

-852 TTSFTSSLNINPSQ
+852 TTSFTSSLNVNPRQ
-866 LKNKNSNVYN
+866 WKNKDARIYH

-898 EHISPFYNNETY
+898 EHISPLYENEAF
-910 LVSAGNVLR
+910 LVSAGNVFR
-919 GTLFYRKSDPN
+919 GTLFFRKSDPN
-930 FSADFTTQQVMN
+930 FSADLTTQKVMN

-952 RVEQSNI
+952 RVEQSQTL
-959 VNFRK
+959 NFRK
-964 AVESSTQVLL
+964 SILETSQVLL

-979 KKETSSDFLATRNFT
+979 SKQTVSDFLATRNFS
-994 STYITATPSFAFQPA
+994 STYITATPSWAFQPT
-1009 NNKRF
+1009 NTQRFSVLGEF
-1014 AVSGELGIRS
+1014 AVRAGE
-1024 GNASEATFSAR
+1024 ASELTFQAQ
-1035 SLSVGADGQAEAK
+1035 SLSVGADAQVEAK
-1048 NGQLFKT
+1048 NGQLFKS
-1055 EVKYIRIQLE
+1055 EFKYIRIQFE

-1083 NNLTLS
+1083 NNLTLA

-1114 EIVHAGN
+1114 DIVHAGN